1 MNVPFNPLV
10 SIIINCFNGEKYLSQ
25 AIESILDQT
34 YKNWEIIFWDNKSTD
49 RSSEIFKSYNDER
62 FRYFN
67 DNEHTPLYKARN
79 LAIINCEGE
88 FISFLDSDDWWV
100 PEKLEKQMKLFNND
114 EIGLVYSNHYIY
126 DEDTQKKKLAFN
138 NLPSGLVTN
147 SLIKYY
153 NVGIITVIVRKRILN
168 NVSENFNNKYNII
181 GDFDCILRLSKFN
194 KFGCIQEGLAYW
206 RSHKNN
212 STYVNYELQIK
223 ELEFWLKNQNIFE
236 KEKIGVI
243 RLKITY
249 MNTMN
254 YILKGKLKEA
264 FKNIIYY
271 PLSINKLKLIVA
283 FLIPR
288 KLLKKKVL
296 NL

>member
-1 MNVPFNPLV
+1 
-10 SIIINCFNGEKYLSQ
+10 
-25 AIESILDQT
+25 
-34 YKNWEIIFWDNKSTD
+34 
-49 RSSEIFKSYNDER
+49 
-62 FRYFN
+62 
-67 DNEHTPLYKARN
+67 
-79 LAIINCEGE
+79 
-88 FISFLDSDDWWV
+88 
-100 PEKLEKQMKLFNND
+100 MKLFNND
-114 EIGLVYSNHYIY
+114 EIGLVYSNYYIY

-147 SLIKYY
+147 SLIKHYR
-153 NVGIITVIVRKRILN
+153 VGIITVIVRKKILD
-168 NVSENFNNKYNII
+168 NVSEGFNNKYNMI

-212 STYVNYELQIK
+212 STYVNYELEIK

-236 KEKIGVI
+236 KEKIDVVGKAI

-249 MNTMN
+249 MNTIDN
-254 YILKGKLKEA
+254 ILKGKLKEA

-283 FLIPR
+283 FLMPR
-288 KLLKKKVL
+288 KLLKKKVF
-296 NL
+296 NQ